1 MRSEKP
7 LRTSCS
13 GTQYTITA
21 RIMRA
26 VIVYYVPLQEVSNG
40 FSDRMSDSLR
50 TEWPLGHEVRKESRM
65 RSEKP
70 LRTNYGGT

>member
-1 MRSEKP
+1 MVGKIRHLKHDFDHA
-7 LRTSCS
+7 
-13 GTQYTITA
+13 GGKIIVA

-50 TEWPLGHEVRKESRM
+50 TEWAKPTRSLKNHECGLK
-65 RSEKP
+65 
-70 LRTNYGGT
+70 NHY